1 MMAGLCIIFQLYE
14 CNMKTK
20 RLLTQRQRAVQNLPP
35 IEEVLRGSVLERAV
49 RCGQPTCRCAAGERH
64 AATVLT
70 VSFPGGRTEQMSLPA
85 AVSPTVREWV
95 ANYQRWWEI
104 IEKVSAINR
113 ELLRAQRREGKERAP
128 GRRSKRR
135 SSS

>member
-1 MMAGLCIIFQLYE
+1 
-14 CNMKTK
+14 MKAK
-20 RLLTQRQRAVQNLPP
+20 LLLQRQRAIQKLPP
-35 IEEVLRGSVLERAV
+35 IEEVLRGSILERSV

-64 AATVLT
+64 AATVFT

-85 AVSPTVREWV
+85 SVVRSVRGWV

-113 ELLRAQRREGKERAP
+113 ALLRAQRRADKERLQ
-128 GRRSKRR
+128 GRRKKRR
-135 SSS
+135 AAS

>member
-1 MMAGLCIIFQLYE
+1 
-14 CNMKTK
+14 MKTK

-35 IEEVLRGSVLERAV
+35 IEEVLRGSILEREV
-49 RCGQPTCRCAAGERH
+49 RCGQPNCRCASGERH

-70 VSFPGGRTEQMSLPA
+70 VSFPGGRTEQISLPA
-85 AVSPTVREWV
+85 AVLPTVRGWV

-113 ELLRAQRREGKERAP
+113 ELLRVQRHEAKAHPPER
-128 GRRSKRR
+128 RRRR
-135 SSS
+135 RADS

>member
-1 MMAGLCIIFQLYE
+1 
-14 CNMKTK
+14 MKAK
-20 RLLTQRQRAVQNLPP
+20 LLAQRQRAVQKLPP
-35 IEEVLRGSVLERAV
+35 IEEVLRGSILERLV
-49 RCGQPTCRCAAGERH
+49 RCGQPNCRCASGERH
-64 AATVLT
+64 TATVLT

-85 AVSPTVREWV
+85 AVVRTGRAWV

-113 ELLRAQRREGKERAP
+113 ELLRAQRREGKERP
-128 GRRSKRR
+128 PRRRSKSR